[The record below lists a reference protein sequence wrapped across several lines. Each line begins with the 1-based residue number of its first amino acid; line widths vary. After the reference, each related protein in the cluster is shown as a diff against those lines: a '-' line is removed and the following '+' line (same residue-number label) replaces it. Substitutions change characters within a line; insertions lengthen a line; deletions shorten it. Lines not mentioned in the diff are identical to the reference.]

1 MLRHERRLLI
11 DCLGVGIALTLLVIA
26 TDLAGFLAPLENYIY
41 DTRALLCQH
50 FTPPPT
56 SKLVHLD
63 IDDVALDVIGRWPW
77 PRATLARILDEI
89 RLAGPKAI
97 EMDVVLSEPEPLEY
111 VPQPTTL
118 PAADEIHV
126 TQTTLPATRSATH
139 AAGSAPVVCLPLDN
153 DAELADVIRKLKN
166 VIVPATFEPV
176 PVESPRYSAMV
187 AELRNDLDLQPP
199 ELAAAVLSRGI
210 LIGPD
215 GSGDQYFGA
224 QRDAMR
230 ARLADMHAGPELT
243 FDQVRAKLLPRTP
256 PDVNTGKVNVLREQW
271 EKYLAANAFSRF
283 SLPPPRNVRHFDDQR
298 LKLVPIR
305 AISNAAAEAHSSIT
319 HNSAVRSSDRCR
331 C

>member
-1 MLRHERRLLI
+1 M
-11 DCLGVGIALTLLVIA
+11 
-26 TDLAGFLAPLENYIY
+26 
-41 DTRALLCQH
+41 
-50 FTPPPT
+50 
-56 SKLVHLD
+56 
-63 IDDVALDVIGRWPW
+63 
-77 PRATLARILDEI
+77 ARILDEI

-126 TQTTLPATRSATH
+126 TQATLPATRSATG

-176 PVESPRYSAMV
+176 PVEAPRYSAMV
-187 AELRNDLDLQPP
+187 AEF
-199 ELAAAVLSRGI
+199 ATI
-210 LIGPD
+210 LISSPRNSPPPFCRGEFSSAPTAPAINISAH
-215 GSGDQYFGA
+215 SG
-224 QRDAMR
+224 MR
-230 ARLADMHAGPELT
+230 CARLADMHAGPELS
-243 FDQVRAKLLPRTP
+243 FDQVRAKLLPPTP
-256 PDVNTGKVNVLREQW
+256 PDVNTGTVNVLREQW

-283 SLPPPRNVRHFDDQR
+283 SLPSPRNVRHFDDQR

-305 AISNAAAEAHSSIT
+305 AISNVAAEAHSSIT